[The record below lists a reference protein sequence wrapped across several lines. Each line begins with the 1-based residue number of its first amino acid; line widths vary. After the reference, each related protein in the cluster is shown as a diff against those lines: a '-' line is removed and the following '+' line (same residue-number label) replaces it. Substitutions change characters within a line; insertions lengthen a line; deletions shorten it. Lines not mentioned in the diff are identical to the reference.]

1 MIREATKDTVLKVPS
16 GPRDEEGTIIVPI
29 PKGMK
34 VCPYYMLHS
43 VDWLFNHDVDYGGY
57 GWRP

>member
-16 GPRDEEGTIIVPI
+16 GPHDEEGSIIVPI

-34 VCPYYMLHS
+34 VCPYYNS
-43 VDWLFNHDVDYGGY
+43 FDWLFNHEVDHGGY
-57 GWRP
+57 GWHP